1 MAQPV
6 KDHLK
11 RKRTVSFEATDFDL
25 DFKQYNSDH
34 WRSNIIL
41 RWRGDS
47 ERGKNNP
54 YTEPWGVCSPG
65 HSAAFVESK
74 RV

>member
-6 KDHLK
+6 MDHLK

-47 ERGKNNP
+47 ERGKIIHTPNH
-54 YTEPWGVCSPG
+54 G
-65 HSAAFVESK
+65 ES
-74 RV
+74 VAPVIQLPS